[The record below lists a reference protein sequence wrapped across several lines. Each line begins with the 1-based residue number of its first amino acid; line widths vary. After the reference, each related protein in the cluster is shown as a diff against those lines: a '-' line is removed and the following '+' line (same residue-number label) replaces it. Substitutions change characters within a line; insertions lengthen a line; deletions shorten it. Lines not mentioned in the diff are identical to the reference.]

1 MKVNVNA
8 NETAFLFWVTNVNV
22 NAFIFLPTKVNV
34 NAFLFKRNI
43 QLRIGRKFRI
53 LTL

>member
-8 NETAFLFWVTNVNV
+8 NAFLFWVTNVNV

-34 NAFLFKRNI
+34 NAFLFKRNV
-43 QLRIGRKFRI
+43 QLRVGRKLRI